1 MASLAF
7 RLVKTKKKYL
17 RVQKRGSSDE
27 GDPSPQS
34 STPSQNLSAEMHFPP
49 LQTNS
54 ESRHTLRLPRLLFG
68 SEEEEADDMSV
79 RAINYKRRIG

>member
-1 MASLAF
+1 M
-7 RLVKTKKKYL
+7 YL
-17 RVQKRGSSDE
+17 RVQKRGSSED

-54 ESRHTLRLPRLLFG
+54 ESRHTLRLPRLFG
-68 SEEEEADDMSV
+68 VEDEDDRSV
-79 RAINYKRRIG
+79 REDTEKKDNKSERKAKLIPNSV